1 MSEDCHDSGIQRC
14 TERHYE
20 RVTTTLQELRKQMIV
35 RIEDPKTFVGMSA
48 DDARRQIEGNGYE
61 VRMAKIDGISYTSS
75 VKDYDPLRVNLTIV
89 NNIVSEAT
97 IG

>member
-1 MSEDCHDSGIQRC
+1 MSEDCHDGGIQRC

-20 RVTTTLQELRKQMIV
+20 RVTTLKELRKQMIV
-35 RIEDPKTFVGMSA
+35 RIEDPKIFVGLSA

-61 VRMAKIDGISYTSS
+61 VRMIKIDGSYNYS